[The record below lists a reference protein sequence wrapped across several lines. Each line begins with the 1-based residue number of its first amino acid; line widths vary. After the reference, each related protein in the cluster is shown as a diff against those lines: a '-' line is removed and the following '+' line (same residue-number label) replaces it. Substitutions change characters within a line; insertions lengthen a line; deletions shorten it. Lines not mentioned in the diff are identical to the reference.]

1 MKGTILIRSVIM
13 KLKILLATTYNN
25 TIKFFIWKRTWRPL
39 QLVFIQSF
47 IYANK
52 MEQHVYLVTVRTYN
66 YTAEASNLTNN
77 PRGYN
82 HVLYKKL
89 SPQIL
94 EGFMHSS
101 RYTRN
106 NQTNKKKWVSARD
119 RVTKN
124 PRVLH
129 VDHAWFPTFTL
140 FLCLIYTQHPHN
152 SHFG

>member
-1 MKGTILIRSVIM
+1 
-13 KLKILLATTYNN
+13 
-25 TIKFFIWKRTWRPL
+25 
-39 QLVFIQSF
+39 
-47 IYANK
+47 

-106 NQTNKKKWVSARD
+106 NQTNKKKVGVGSRS
-119 RVTKN
+119 
-124 PRVLH
+124 
-129 VDHAWFPTFTL
+129 
-140 FLCLIYTQHPHN
+140 
-152 SHFG
+152 SHKESEGSSC